1 MLGFLLVIW
10 ILGLMAVVV
19 GVLVIVAQV
28 QQVPVEHPQLTDP
41 ITPVTGLAALVLFM
55 ILMVTSSYTGW
66 TQLLT
71 AVIGAVAAPMVFELP
86 FDLIV
91 MTRTYPPVPPHPA
104 LYRAVFFVPLLL
116 VEVTTL
122 ALLTWP
128 PAFRVT
134 RAALV
139 LLASMF
145 AVFAGW
151 MLLTGFAYPAA
162 PLPIAANV
170 ASNCWPSQSWPA
182 CSCPREHPRPRKPS
196 LARRHQEARS
206 AAGPGCDRRPI
217 RPDRGLVARPAAR
230 QWFGGKR
237 SRQAEPDHPR
247 SLLRLHAHGQAVSF

>member
-1 MLGFLLVIW
+1 MVAHHGRVIADASPVTTYGTWVSYTGAARVVLGVVLLVLAAVLAWLGRRVRAPMRVSGPGGVVLGFLLAIW
-10 ILGLMAVVV
+10 ILGLMAVAV
-19 GVLVIVAQV
+19 GVLIIVAQV

-104 LYRAVFFVPLLL
+104 LYRAVFFVPLFL

-145 AVFAGW
+145 AVFAVW
-151 MLLTGFAYPAA
+151 MLLAGFAHPAA

-170 ASNCWPSQSWPA
+170 ASKLLAFTVVAGVLLPARTPTASQT
-182 CSCPREHPRPRKPS
+182 
-196 LARRHQEARS
+196 
-206 AAGPGCDRRPI
+206 
-217 RPDRGLVARPAAR
+217 
-230 QWFGGKR
+230 
-237 SRQAEPDHPR
+237 
-247 SLLRLHAHGQAVSF
+247 